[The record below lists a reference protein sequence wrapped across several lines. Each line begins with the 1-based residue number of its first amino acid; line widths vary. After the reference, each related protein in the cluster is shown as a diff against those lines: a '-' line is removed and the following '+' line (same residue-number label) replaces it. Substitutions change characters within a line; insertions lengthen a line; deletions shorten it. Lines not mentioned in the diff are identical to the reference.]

1 MRQHLVEATGAFHGQ
16 AANTDIPG
24 EEGNPAQVRLDEERA
39 MDDLMEQFY
48 EGGEDDDIGEG
59 DNVDEGAPPRRRSA
73 HQRQWEEAQ
82 GHARTRIYE
91 GSRLSRLSAI
101 MLLLNLQQRH
111 GASIVF
117 LDDLFQLLHDRVLP
131 EGNNLPSS
139 WKEAKKVLKGIGL
152 NYQVIH
158 ACVND
163 CILFRGEHENAI
175 VCPICQESRYC
186 QDMLTGKVPKKVM
199 RYFPLIPRLRHQ
211 FRCAELAEYMVW
223 HSQNRSDMSAN
234 PAVMRMMVDSP
245 TNRFIEDRWGE
256 FKTDPRHVRLGLAA
270 NGISPFALA
279 GRARPYSVWPIVLTN
294 YNIPPWMA
302 MKKGHLIL
310 STIIPGPKQVKK
322 IDVYLQPL
330 IEELQ
335 ELWKGVD
342 CYDGRERTGGLHR
355 EFKLKAILAWTM
367 HDLLGMYKLH
377 ILSSYM

>member
-1 MRQHLVEATGAFHGQ
+1 
-16 AANTDIPG
+16 
-24 EEGNPAQVRLDEERA
+24 
-39 MDDLMEQFY
+39 
-48 EGGEDDDIGEG
+48 
-59 DNVDEGAPPRRRSA
+59 
-73 HQRQWEEAQ
+73 
-82 GHARTRIYE
+82 
-91 GSRLSRLSAI
+91 
-101 MLLLNLQQRH
+101 
-111 GASIVF
+111 
-117 LDDLFQLLHDRVLP
+117 
-131 EGNNLPSS
+131 
-139 WKEAKKVLKGIGL
+139 
-152 NYQVIH
+152 
-158 ACVND
+158 
-163 CILFRGEHENAI
+163 
-175 VCPICQESRYC
+175 
-186 QDMLTGKVPKKVM
+186 MLTGKVPKKVM
-199 RYFPLIPRLRHQ
+199 RYFPLVPQLRHQ

-256 FKTDPRHVRLGLAA
+256 FKTDPHHVRLGLAA
-270 NGISPFALA
+270 DGIIPFALA
-279 GRARPYSVWPIVLTN
+279 GKARPYSVWPVVLTN

-342 CYDGRERTGGLHR
+342 CYDGRERTGGFHW

-367 HDLLGMYKLH
+367 HDLPGMYKLH